1 MDASAIATLGR
12 ELIAT
17 IALLSTYSAPAD
29 LPDVHV
35 VPQSVLQ
42 EKFCNGPCRIRAAY
56 HPESGLYLDD
66 RLDIT
71 ENAVDRSVFL
81 HELVHHLQ
89 ARAGHFDP
97 SLSECERASREEREA
112 YEIQN
117 RYLARAGVS
126 RRFPLPRFAP
136 ACRAG

>member
-1 MDASAIATLGR
+1 MDASAIVSLGR
-12 ELIAT
+12 ELVAAIAV
-17 IALLSTYSAPAD
+17 LSTYATPAD
-29 LPDVHV
+29 LPEVHV
-35 VPQSVLQ
+35 VPHSVLQ

-56 HPESGLYLDD
+56 HPEWGLFLDD
-66 RLDIT
+66 RLDLVG
-71 ENAVDRSVFL
+71 NAVDRSVFL
-81 HELVHHLQ
+81 HELVHHVQ
-89 ARAGHFDP
+89 AHAGHFDP
-97 SLSECERASREEREA
+97 SVSECERASREEREA